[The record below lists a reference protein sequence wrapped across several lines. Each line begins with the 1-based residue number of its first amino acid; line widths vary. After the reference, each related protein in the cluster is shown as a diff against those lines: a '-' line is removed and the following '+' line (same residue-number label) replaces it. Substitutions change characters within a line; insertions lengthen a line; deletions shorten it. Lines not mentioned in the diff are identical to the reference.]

1 MNSFIIANPKK
12 CIGCRTCEVACVMAH
27 SKDNLLISTNQKMIF
42 NPKLSVIKTATVS
55 APIQCRHCEDAP
67 CANSCP
73 TDAIINKNGIV
84 YIDEN
89 LCIGCKTCAI
99 VCPFGAIDITET
111 NQADIEKTVV
121 ANKCDLCVGRENGP
135 ACIEVCPTK
144 ALELIQKEDIQKST
158 EDKRSKAALELMF
171 F

>member
-27 SKDNLLISTNQKMIF
+27 SKDNLLISTNKKMIF
-42 NPKLSVIKTATVS
+42 NPKLSVIKTANVT

-73 TDAIINKNGIV
+73 TNAITNKAGV
-84 YIDEN
+84 VFIDEN

-99 VCPFGAIDITET
+99 ACPFGAIDLTET
-111 NQADIEKTVV
+111 NQKNIQKIVV
-121 ANKCDLCVGRENGP
+121 ANKCDLCEGRANGP

-144 ALELIQKEDIQKST
+144 ALELLQKEDIQKST